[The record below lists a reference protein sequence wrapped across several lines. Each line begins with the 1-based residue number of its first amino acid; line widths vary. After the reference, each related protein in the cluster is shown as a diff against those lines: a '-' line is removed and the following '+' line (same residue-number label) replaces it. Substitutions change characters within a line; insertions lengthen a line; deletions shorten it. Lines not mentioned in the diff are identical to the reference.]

1 MDNHGDLASCPNN
14 CIGVDPNAVVVGG
27 TALVASAAIGA
38 VSVASI
44 QAVGV
49 GVGLLGLA
57 ALGGGSLVGG
67 SGSCPPLYCRVSL
80 DIAHSIIIISIF
92 QVGTSCRLLGFSTSG
107 IFCPSG

>member
-38 VSVASI
+38 VSAISI
-44 QAVGV
+44 QSV
-49 GVGLLGLA
+49 GVGLFGLA
-57 ALGGGSLVGG
+57 ALGGGSLVG

-80 DIAHSIIIISIF
+80 HITHSIIIISLF

-107 IFCPSG
+107 IFCPSD